1 MPQLN
6 GKSTKQLLRFVQ
18 KIVPPLLPSLHKGQ
32 AGRIVVI
39 GGCEDYT
46 GAPYFSAHAAAI
58 FGADLTH
65 VICEYS
71 AATVIKSYSPDL
83 MVHPYMYDSSKLPS
97 GANEDTFLKEKV
109 VPKIESLLGRIHV
122 AIVGPGFGRDTLML
136 KTLET
141 VIQMIKD
148 KDMPL
153 ILDADALYLVSQ
165 KPKVIEGYEKAIITP
180 NVVEFARI
188 AKALGVNT
196 DTDDDVG
203 VTVEVSKKLGVT
215 VMRKGEHDLIVS
227 GDIVLTS
234 DVNGSLRR
242 VGGQGDTLTGI
253 IATLVAW
260 GINYGKLEPSKKDI
274 DLSLGEILS
283 LCCLGASAS
292 TRYAARKA
300 FEDKGRAMQASDV
313 HSKVGLA
320 YKHLMEDE
328 NLSHL

>member
-1 MPQLN
+1 
-6 GKSTKQLLRFVQ
+6 
-18 KIVPPLLPSLHKGQ
+18 
-32 AGRIVVI
+32 
-39 GGCEDYT
+39 
-46 GAPYFSAHAAAI
+46 
-58 FGADLTH
+58 
-65 VICEYS
+65 
-71 AATVIKSYSPDL
+71 

-283 LCCLGASAS
+283 LCCLGASAT

-300 FEDKGRAMQASDV
+300 FEDKGRSMQASDV